1 VSFTLSNPVFRRAVI
16 ADIPAM
22 ARIRL
27 AVTENV
33 LRDPTRI
40 TVEMYEDYLEKLG
53 RGWVAESAGEI
64 VAFCYADKI
73 NASIWALFVK
83 PGHEGR
89 GLGKALL
96 VRAVDWLFETGH
108 ERVHLT
114 TGADTRADRFY
125 AAQGWT
131 RNPAG
136 ASDIGYSLTRRQLI
150 EMDN

>member
-1 VSFTLSNPVFRRAVI
+1 MS
-16 ADIPAM
+16 
-22 ARIRL
+22 RIRL

-33 LRDPTRI
+33 LSDPTRI
-40 TVEMYEDYLEKLG
+40 TVEMYERYLEKSG
-53 RGWVAESAGEI
+53 RGWVAESAGAI
-64 VAFCYADKI
+64 VAFCCADKI
-73 NASIWALFVK
+73 DASIWALFVK

-96 VRAVDWLFETGH
+96 QRAADWLFELGH

-125 AAQGWT
+125 AAQGWA

-136 ASDIGYSLTRRQLI
+136 ASDIGYSLTRRQLTKVDI
-150 EMDN
+150 

>member
-1 VSFTLSNPVFRRAVI
+1 LSNAVFRRAVS

-22 ARIRL
+22 SRIRL

-40 TVEMYEDYLEKLG
+40 TVEMYEDYLERSG
-53 RGWVAESAGEI
+53 RGWVAENGGEI

-73 NASIWALFVK
+73 DASIWALFVR

-89 GLGKALL
+89 GLAKALL
-96 VRAVDWLFETGH
+96 KRAVDWLFEAGH

-114 TGADTRADRFY
+114 TGADTRADGFY
-125 AAQGWT
+125 AAQGWA
-131 RNPAG
+131 RDPVG
-136 ASDIGYSLTRRQLI
+136 ASDIEYSLTRRQLTKVDI
-150 EMDN
+150 

>member
-1 VSFTLSNPVFRRAVI
+1 MSR
-16 ADIPAM
+16 M
-22 ARIRL
+22 RL
-27 AVTENV
+27 DVTENV

-40 TVEMYEDYLEKLG
+40 TVEMYEDYLEKSG
-53 RGWVAESAGEI
+53 RGWVAESAGEV

-96 VRAVDWLFETGH
+96 QQAADWLFELGH

-125 AAQGWT
+125 AAQGWR

-136 ASDIGYSLTRRQLI
+136 ASDIGYSLTRRQLL
-150 EMDN
+150 EMEN

>member
-1 VSFTLSNPVFRRAVI
+1 LSNPFFRRAVI

-22 ARIRL
+22 SQIRL

-40 TVEMYEDYLEKLG
+40 TAEMYEDYLEKSG

-73 NASIWALFVK
+73 NASIWALFVR

-89 GLGKALL
+89 GLAKALL
-96 VRAVDWLFETGH
+96 KGAVDWLFETGH

-125 AAQGWT
+125 AAQGWQ
-131 RNPAG
+131 RNPVG
-136 ASDIGYSLTRRQLI
+136 ASDIGYSLTRRQHTD
-150 EMDN
+150 MDI

>member
-1 VSFTLSNPVFRRAVI
+1 VSFTFSNPVFRRAVS

-22 ARIRL
+22 SKIRL
-27 AVTENV
+27 AVTENI
-33 LRDPTRI
+33 LSDPTRI
-40 TVEMYEDYLEKLG
+40 TVEMYEDYLEKSG
-53 RGWVAESAGEI
+53 RGWVAESADEI

-73 NASIWALFVK
+73 NASIWALFVR

-96 VRAVDWLFETGH
+96 LQAVDWLFEAGH

-125 AAQGWT
+125 AAQGWE
-131 RNPAG
+131 RNPVG
-136 ASDIGYSLTRRQLI
+136 AFDIGYSLARRRLMEVDI
-150 EMDN
+150 

>member
-1 VSFTLSNPVFRRAVI
+1 MTLSDPLFRRAVS

-27 AVTENV
+27 AVTENA
-33 LRDPTRI
+33 LSDPARI
-40 TVEMYEDYLEKLG
+40 TVDMYKDYLDRLG

-64 VAFCYADKI
+64 VAFCYADKTD
-73 NASIWALFVK
+73 ASIWALFVQ

-96 VRAVDWLFETGH
+96 ARAVAWLFEAGH

-125 AAQGWT
+125 AAQGWE
-131 RNPAG
+131 RKPVG
-136 ASDIGYSLTRRQLI
+136 SSDIGYSLARSA
-150 EMDN
+150 MVA

>member
-1 VSFTLSNPVFRRAVI
+1 VFRRAVI

-22 ARIRL
+22 SRIRL

-40 TVEMYEDYLEKLG
+40 TVEMYEDYLEKSG

-73 NASIWALFVK
+73 NASIWALFVR

-96 VRAVDWLFETGH
+96 ERAVDWLFEAGH

-125 AAQGWT
+125 AAQGWE
-131 RNPAG
+131 RHPVG
-136 ASDIGYSLTRRQLI
+136 ASDIGYSLTRRQLTKVDI
-150 EMDN
+150 

>member
-1 VSFTLSNPVFRRAVI
+1 LSNPVVRQAVS

-22 ARIRL
+22 SEIRL

-33 LRDPTRI
+33 LRDPARI
-40 TVEMYEDYLEKLG
+40 TVEMYEDYLEKSG

-64 VAFCYADKI
+64 VAFCYADKVD
-73 NASIWALFVK
+73 ASIWALFVK

-96 VRAVDWLFETGH
+96 RQAVDWLFEAGH

-125 AAQGWT
+125 AAQGWE
-131 RNPAG
+131 RHPAG
-136 ASDIGYSLTRRQLI
+136 ASDVGYSLTARQLTDSSI
-150 EMDN
+150 DTI